1 MVMVCYQILRNDY
14 GQLLNII
21 KVIMVNNQIK
31 KMIKVN
37 YYILKKII
45 MVNL

>member
-1 MVMVCYQILRNDY
+1 MVSYQILRNDY